1 MIDLILRGVVDH
13 DVFYKNSIAS
23 KISLAVW
30 VDVIIITGNDH
41 KEVMKLKHFF
51 IKAILDQGF
60 S

>member
-41 KEVMKLKHFF
+41 KEVMKLKHF
-51 IKAILDQGF
+51 L
-60 S
+60 